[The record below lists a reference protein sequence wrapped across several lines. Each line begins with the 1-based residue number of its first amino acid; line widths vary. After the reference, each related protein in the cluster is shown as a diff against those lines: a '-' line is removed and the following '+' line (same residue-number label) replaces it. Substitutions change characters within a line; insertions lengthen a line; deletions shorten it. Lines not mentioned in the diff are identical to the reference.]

1 MRPLLKLSACLVIA
15 IVASEPALARGGGSN
30 FMNGYGYQRRLQESR
45 GFVTTYSNGYPQQGP
60 LYRYRHRTP
69 RPVQSR

>member
-1 MRPLLKLSACLVIA
+1 MRRMMMVALALGTCFIA
-15 IVASEPALARGGGSN
+15 EAAQARGGGSN
-30 FMNGYGYQRRLQESR
+30 FMNSPGYQRRLQESR

>member
-1 MRPLLKLSACLVIA
+1 MKPLLKLSACLVIA

-45 GFVTTYSNGYPQQGP
+45 GYVAVQSNGPAP
-60 LYRYRHRTP
+60 RARVVKPRHR
-69 RPVQSR
+69 RHW